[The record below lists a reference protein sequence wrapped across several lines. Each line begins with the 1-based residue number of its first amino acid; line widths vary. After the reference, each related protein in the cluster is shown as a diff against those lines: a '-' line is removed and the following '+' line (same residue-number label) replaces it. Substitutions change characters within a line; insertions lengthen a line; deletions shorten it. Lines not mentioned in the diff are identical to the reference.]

1 MGIEQIKHSI
11 GQVAKHFAEHPQD
24 ALSLDKPA
32 VSVLE
37 GGLRCRAVGPQ
48 GSFLVS
54 DMPTPLGG
62 EDSAPTPGWLLRA
75 ALANCDATVIAMR
88 AATLGITLTRLEVT
102 VGSQSDDRG
111 LLGVSE
117 SVVPGPLSVQV
128 GVRIAATGAS
138 PEALRELVHWAELH
152 SPVSDAV
159 SRAVPVATEVVVD

>member
-1 MGIEQIKHSI
+1 MSIEHISHSI
-11 GQVAKHFAEHPQD
+11 GQVAKHFAGHPQD

-32 VSVLE
+32 VALLE
-37 GGLRCRAVGPQ
+37 GGLRCRAVGPR
-48 GSFLVS
+48 GSVLVS
-54 DMPTPLGG
+54 DMPAALGG
-62 EDSAPTPGWLLRA
+62 AESAPTPGWLLRA

-117 SVVPGPLSVQV
+117 SVAPGPLSVQV
-128 GVRIAATGAS
+128 GVRIAAAGAS